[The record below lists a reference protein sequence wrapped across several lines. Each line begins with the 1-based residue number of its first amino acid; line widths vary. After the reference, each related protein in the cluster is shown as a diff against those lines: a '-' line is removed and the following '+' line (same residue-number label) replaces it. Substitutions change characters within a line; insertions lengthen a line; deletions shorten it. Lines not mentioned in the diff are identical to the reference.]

1 MEYILIGWL
10 SMMLT
15 LTIFM
20 WNNTI
25 AYNNKVNKVDKDI
38 KDTLFSMN
46 WIMIVQPIKTFV
58 FLLLMFATLLTSGI
72 MFFYI
77 KNPTFIMRIAG
88 FVFITLAVTLF
99 LCLVYAYIWAPKKIK
114 SIQVDKSIVDALL
127 SKAENCNKDGVST
140 LVNKIKENK
149 NVNMN
154 LMKLAYLIH

>member
-77 KNPTFIMRIAG
+77 K
-88 FVFITLAVTLF
+88 TLLL
-99 LCLVYAYIWAPKKIK
+99 LC
-114 SIQVDKSIVDALL
+114 ALL
-127 SKAENCNKDGVST
+127 VLS
-140 LVNKIKENK
+140 L
-149 NVNMN
+149 
-154 LMKLAYLIH
+154 LLLL

>member
-99 LCLVYAYIWAPKKIK
+99 LCSVYAYIWASKKIK

>member
-46 WIMIVQPIKTFV
+46 
-58 FLLLMFATLLTSGI
+58 
-72 MFFYI
+72 
-77 KNPTFIMRIAG
+77 
-88 FVFITLAVTLF
+88 
-99 LCLVYAYIWAPKKIK
+99 
-114 SIQVDKSIVDALL
+114 
-127 SKAENCNKDGVST
+127 
-140 LVNKIKENK
+140 
-149 NVNMN
+149 
-154 LMKLAYLIH
+154 